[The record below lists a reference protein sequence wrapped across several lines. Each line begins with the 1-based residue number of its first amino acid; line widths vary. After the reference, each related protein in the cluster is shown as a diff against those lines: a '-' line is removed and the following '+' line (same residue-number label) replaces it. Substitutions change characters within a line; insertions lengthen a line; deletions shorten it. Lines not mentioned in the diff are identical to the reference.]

1 MIVAIATLLLQLQP
15 SPAAPAAI
23 KIAITPISKA
33 TSISTTLAPSIGSMT
48 SAASM
53 TSTGTTDAND
63 PTPIHWNLD
72 AVKFDTSSTNDKD
85 AAKGTTFASLNNVS
99 LSDAQKQGIAT
110 IRVPDPEP
118 AKPIQIHPA
127 ETLHPSRAWLALS
140 LVQSSA
146 ATFDAYSTRQ
156 AIGHGAV
163 EGDPLLRPFAHS
175 GALYGAI
182 QVGPVV
188 LDYVARHMQ
197 RSENNFFRRTWWV
210 PQSLATAGFLV
221 SGAHN
226 MSVANSMKR

>member
-1 MIVAIATLLLQLQP
+1 MIVAIAALLLQLQP
-15 SPAAPAAI
+15 SAAAPAATEI
-23 KIAITPISKA
+23 VTP
-33 TSISTTLAPSIGSMT
+33 SISTTST
-48 SAASM
+48 
-53 TSTGTTDAND
+53 TSTGTTDANEA
-63 PTPIHWNLD
+63 TPIHWNLD
-72 AVKFDTSSTNDKD
+72 SVTFDTASSASDKS
-85 AAKGTTFASLNNVS
+85 AARGTLASLNNVS
-99 LSDAQKQGIAT
+99 LNDTQKQGIST

-127 ETLHPSRAWLALS
+127 ETLHPSRTWLALS
-140 LVQSSA
+140 FVQSSA

-226 MSVANSMKR
+226 MSVANSMKH

>member
-15 SPAAPAAI
+15 SAAAPAAI

-48 SAASM
+48 SAAST

-182 QVGPVV
+182 QVGPRWCWITWRGTCSA
-188 LDYVARHMQ
+188 ARTISSGGRGGC
-197 RSENNFFRRTWWV
+197 RSHWRLRAFLFPART
-210 PQSLATAGFLV
+210 T
-221 SGAHN
+221 
-226 MSVANSMKR
+226 

>member
-15 SPAAPAAI
+15 SAAAPAAI

-48 SAASM
+48 SAAST

-99 LSDAQKQGIAT
+99 LSDTQKQGIAT

-118 AKPIQIHPA
+118 AKPIQIQPA
-127 ETLHPSRAWLALS
+127 ESLHPSRAWLALS
-140 LVQSSA
+140 LVQGSA

>member
-15 SPAAPAAI
+15 SAAAPAAI

-48 SAASM
+48 SAAST

-72 AVKFDTSSTNDKD
+72 AVKFDPSSTNDKD

-188 LDYVARHMQ
+188 LDYMARHMQ
-197 RSENNFFRRTWWV
+197 RSEKNFFRRTWWV

>member
-1 MIVAIATLLLQLQP
+1 MIVAIAALLLQLQP
-15 SPAAPAAI
+15 SAAAPAAI

-48 SAASM
+48 SAAST

-118 AKPIQIHPA
+118 AKPIQIQPA

>member
-1 MIVAIATLLLQLQP
+1 
-15 SPAAPAAI
+15 
-23 KIAITPISKA
+23 
-33 TSISTTLAPSIGSMT
+33 MT
-48 SAASM
+48 SM

>member
-15 SPAAPAAI
+15 SAAAPAAI

-48 SAASM
+48 SAAST

-99 LSDAQKQGIAT
+99 LSDTQKQGIAT

>member
-15 SPAAPAAI
+15 SAAAPAAI

-48 SAASM
+48 SAAST

>member
-1 MIVAIATLLLQLQP
+1 MIVAIAALLLQLQP

-33 TSISTTLAPSIGSMT
+33 TSISTTLTTSAGSTNSMT
-48 SAASM
+48 SM